1 MLYELDCLLIFV
13 ILGMFYENFNL
24 KTKKVKKEV
33 KIESEDD

>member
-1 MLYELDCLLIFV
+1 MLYESDCLLILL

-33 KIESEDD
+33 KIECEDD